1 LEFEAGGS
9 LKRKAPSG
17 EEPAAAGEIAKS
29 SLSAVTLNEAEQES
43 LKPVNIPSQKEVEQY
58 LLDRRKR
65 ELLDRYV
72 SDEQRQQDAIVKD
85 LVKTKSAAH

>member
-1 LEFEAGGS
+1 
-9 LKRKAPSG
+9 
-17 EEPAAAGEIAKS
+17 
-29 SLSAVTLNEAEQES
+29 VTLNEAEQES

>member
-1 LEFEAGGS
+1 M
-9 LKRKAPSG
+9 
-17 EEPAAAGEIAKS
+17 
-29 SLSAVTLNEAEQES
+29 TLNEAEQES